1 MFSEF
6 SDYSDCEPIGAALPR
21 IEIDKKY
28 YAQLDLPETSTNSEF
43 LRKLVRQNILKKGI
57 DKKEDKA
64 RYYEQAKYEI
74 EVFEETGLVDY
85 LLALWDIVN
94 FANENGINMSPA
106 RGSAAS
112 SLVLF
117 IIGVTKVDPVKY
129 DLIFER
135 FVSRTRIKKVGEVD
149 GVVYFD
155 GSLLADVDLDF
166 DYSRRQEVISYIE
179 NKYSGRTAKILTF
192 NTFSSK
198 LCIKEAVKY
207 FNDANEEEAGAVSD
221 LIQKKHGV
229 VQSIAEALED
239 NEKFQEWAKFN
250 KNVVEQ
256 ARKIEDLNKNSG
268 LHPSGIC
275 VSYGE
280 IDSICPLQLSK
291 DGDLVT
297 AYEMNDVADLMVK
310 FDILGLRTITIANKA
325 CEKAGIN
332 IDDIDPEDP
341 FIYEVLQD
349 FKNPCGLFQI
359 SASTNSLVCQD
370 VKPVNLMELSDVIG
384 LARPGALSFVGEYIK
399 QKRSPQKMGLNDKL
413 DEILAKSKNVL
424 LFQEQGMRAIH
435 EVFGLPKEDAETIR
449 KIIGKKQRDKM
460 PAWKDKIFNAAKE
473 NGVDEIV
480 AEYFWKA
487 MEASANYQ
495 FNLSHS
501 VSYSVLASKT
511 IYLKWKYPKEFFC
524 SILDTANFDPDPL
537 QVIADVSKEVS
548 DFGIKILSPNLEKS
562 SMDFLIEGNNI
573 RYGLSSIKG
582 ISQNT
587 LKALEDFAAI
597 NPKNKYEVFTAA
609 KSVGINIGVLTS
621 LIYAGCLGER
631 NRSKT
636 VLEAQAFNLL
646 TGKGEQRNVML
657 LGPKY
662 DYDLLNT
669 ISDIVEK
676 GTVGDDGKTIM
687 KPSRFETFKKKFEP
701 FKQMFMENKK
711 HEKLSIWWF
720 EKQLLGYSFSFK
732 LKECFQEIYELN
744 DLKDVEDNKL
754 SSWRAVVIVDDF
766 FTKMSKNGN
775 RYMTLIVSDDYAT
788 RRLMFCDSQKE
799 KKLTNFEDSV
809 KLKKGQI
816 LVVKATRGNGGSDF
830 VDNIKVMSDKVM
842 MKTRDLK

>member
-21 IEIDKKY
+21 IEIDQKY
-28 YAQLDLPETSTNSEF
+28 YAQLDLPNTSTNSEF

-94 FANENGINMSPA
+94 FANESGINMSPA

-166 DYSRRQEVISYIE
+166 DYARRNEVISYIE
-179 NKYSGRTAKILTF
+179 NKYKGRTAKILTF
-192 NTFSSK
+192 NSFSSK

-239 NEKFQEWAKFN
+239 NEKFQEWAQFN

-268 LHPSGIC
+268 MHPSGQAI
-275 VSYGE
+275 SYAE

-349 FKNPCGLFQI
+349 FKFPVGLFQI
-359 SASTNSLVCQD
+359 SASVNSSVCQR
-370 VKPVNLMELSDVIG
+370 VKPSNLEELGDVLA
-384 LARPGALSFVGEYIK
+384 LARPSSLQFVEEYCK
-399 QKRSPQKMGLNDKL
+399 QKNNLNPLGLNPILDQILASSKNTVLYQESVLQIANRVFGFSLDDSEQLRRSISKKKSEEIALWKERIYEAALKL
-413 DEILAKSKNVL
+413 DLSKQVADYFWLVVEAAGAYGFNKCIFEEEIVELLSGERIMLKNCKRGDSIKAFNSRLSKTEYVDIKNIYKNKKELFEVYLENGKKIRTSMDHKFLCDNGRMTPLSEIINTELKILAL
-424 LFQEQGMRAIH
+424 
-435 EVFGLPKEDAETIR
+435 
-449 KIIGKKQRDKM
+449 
-460 PAWKDKIFNAAKE
+460 
-473 NGVDEIV
+473 
-480 AEYFWKA
+480 
-487 MEASANYQ
+487 
-495 FNLSHS
+495 
-501 VSYSVLASKT
+501 
-511 IYLKWKYPKEFFC
+511 
-524 SILDTANFDPDPL
+524 
-537 QVIADVSKEVS
+537 
-548 DFGIKILSPNLEKS
+548 
-562 SMDFLIEGNNI
+562 
-573 RYGLSSIKG
+573 
-582 ISQNT
+582 
-587 LKALEDFAAI
+587 
-597 NPKNKYEVFTAA
+597 
-609 KSVGINIGVLTS
+609 
-621 LIYAGCLGER
+621 
-631 NRSKT
+631 
-636 VLEAQAFNLL
+636 
-646 TGKGEQRNVML
+646 
-657 LGPKY
+657 
-662 DYDLLNT
+662 
-669 ISDIVEK
+669 
-676 GTVGDDGKTIM
+676 
-687 KPSRFETFKKKFEP
+687 
-701 FKQMFMENKK
+701 
-711 HEKLSIWWF
+711 
-720 EKQLLGYSFSFK
+720 
-732 LKECFQEIYELN
+732 
-744 DLKDVEDNKL
+744 
-754 SSWRAVVIVDDF
+754 
-766 FTKMSKNGN
+766 
-775 RYMTLIVSDDYAT
+775 
-788 RRLMFCDSQKE
+788 
-799 KKLTNFEDSV
+799 
-809 KLKKGQI
+809 
-816 LVVKATRGNGGSDF
+816 
-830 VDNIKVMSDKVM
+830 
-842 MKTRDLK
+842 